1 MAEPGASLA
10 PAPTVWALTSRKLGD
25 NAQLLT
31 VAKALGWPTVAKRL
45 EFADSERSQVRDPSL
60 GHVDLGRSSALA
72 PPWPDV
78 VLTTGRQ
85 SIPVALWI
93 RQQSGDRTKIV
104 QFGQFYVSLDRFDL
118 VVASSVFDFPAAPNV
133 VRLSFPIV
141 TIDAGAIAAAVAEW
155 EPRLRQLPRP
165 WTALL
170 VGGRAAPYI
179 LDAKEAQ
186 RLMRAAN
193 EILDRDGGSLLVATS
208 RRTAPEAGAAIEA
221 AMPRQGF
228 FHRWT
233 PDERS
238 NPYRALLG
246 MADRF
251 IVTGDSVTML
261 VEAAQQR
268 KPIAVYR
275 LPEGRRTLYQRCA
288 GLLRSWFLP
297 AGRAAGGD
305 GGPRRR
311 IGSLLVRLGLPEHRR
326 DLSAFHRELV
336 ARGLAVWAGEPFPT
350 VVGTVPD
357 ELPLLV
363 RRIEAL
369 LAQTRARPCTT

>member
-1 MAEPGASLA
+1 MAESGASLA
-10 PAPTVWALTSRKLGD
+10 TAPTVWALTSRKLGD

-45 EFADSERSQVRDPSL
+45 EFTAPERSQVRDPSL
-60 GHVDLGRSSALA
+60 RHVDLARSSALA

-85 SIPVALWI
+85 LIPVALWI
-93 RQQSGDRTKIV
+93 RQQSGDRAKIV
-104 QFGQFYVSLDRFDL
+104 QFGQFYTSLDRFDL
-118 VVASSVFDFPAAPNV
+118 VVATSVFDFPAASNV

-141 TIDAGAIAAAVAEW
+141 TVDAGAIAAAVAEW

-179 LDAKEAQ
+179 LGAKEAQ
-186 RLMRAAN
+186 GLMRAAK

-208 RRTAPEAGAAIEA
+208 RRTAPEAAAAIEA

-228 FHRWT
+228 FHHWM

-246 MADRF
+246 LADRY

-268 KPIAVYR
+268 KPIAIYR
-275 LPEGRRTLYQRCA
+275 LPEGRRTLYQRSA
-288 GLLRSWFLP
+288 GLLRSLFLP
-297 AGRAAGGD
+297 AGRSAGAG

-311 IGSLLVRLGLPEHRR
+311 IGDLLVRLGLPEHRR
-326 DLSAFHRELV
+326 DLSAFHQELT

-350 VVGTVPD
+350 AMSTVPD

-369 LAQTRARPCTT
+369 LARPCTT